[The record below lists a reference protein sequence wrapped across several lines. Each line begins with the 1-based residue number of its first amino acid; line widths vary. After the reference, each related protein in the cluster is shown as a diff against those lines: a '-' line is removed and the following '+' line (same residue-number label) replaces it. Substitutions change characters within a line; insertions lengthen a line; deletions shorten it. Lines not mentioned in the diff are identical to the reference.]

1 MNKLLKKA
9 AALVL
14 GAVMAV
20 TVIPALPVQAA
31 DAAPLHTVV
40 TTTGKGDDLKIT
52 YKLNLDKTVLSDGRV
67 AIYYDENVLKL
78 TKDSEANLFSEKD
91 VNKKF
96 VSGENKGIAI
106 AFLNDAP
113 KKTGGTVATLTFGV
127 KAGLAEQETV
137 ISTQVF
143 GLNNEE
149 NAVLADTL
157 LTDSVK
163 VGKPALEKP
172 QMKSLNQTLIGVNVT
187 WKKLSGAEGYEV
199 YRATSA
205 NGSYSKIATVRD
217 QDYWDVLIANKK
229 TYYYKVRAYQGS
241 GKNRVY
247 SEFSDV
253 KSIKVQKFKLF

>member
-1 MNKLLKKA
+1 MNKLLKRVT
-9 AALVL
+9 ALVL
-14 GAVMAV
+14 GAVLAV
-20 TVIPALPVQAA
+20 TAVPALNVQAA
-31 DAAPLHTVV
+31 DATPLHTVV

-52 YKLNLDKTVLSDGRV
+52 YKLNLDKTVLSDGQI
-67 AIYYDENVLKL
+67 AIYYDADVLKL

-91 VNKKF
+91 VNKNY
-96 VSGENKGIAI
+96 VSGDNKGIAI

-113 KKTGGTVATLTFGV
+113 KKTGGTVATLTFSV
-127 KAGLAEQETV
+127 KAGLKEQETV

-163 VGKPALEKP
+163 VGNPALGQP
-172 QMKSLNQTLIGVNVT
+172 QLKGLDQTLIGVNVT
-187 WKKLSGAEGYEV
+187 WKKLKGADGYEL

-205 NGSYSKIATVRD
+205 NGKFSKVATVRD

-229 TYYYKVRAYQGS
+229 TYYYKIRAYQGS